1 MAIESGDEVR
11 ELISQDSALT
21 QRREPWIALWKTI
34 ADFVQPYRQF
44 YAPDDSTRSKELKTL
59 YNSRGVLAHGTAFA
73 MFQAYTANEYSEWFK
88 LIFTDTS
95 LIRYPGVADW
105 LEDVENVLK
114 QVFLRC
120 GLYQALAEYSS
131 DLHGIGTATLY
142 MEHGKKPGEMVYQC
156 RHPRALTIAEGADGK
171 VDTVFEDAFMTARNA
186 VERFGEDKV
195 PERVKRANEKHPYQD
210 IVIKHSV
217 MPMDEKFRRYAKRD
231 FDPRMPWVSIWW
243 DKDTSSILDVA
254 AYWDFPYAV
263 GRRAKNS
270 GEDYGRSEAM
280 NALGDIKGAN
290 QITKSTIQLAQLI
303 SDPAFVAH
311 EDLKGRDDVIPH
323 GRIYVANNEQP
334 FNPVA
339 LGANYPI
346 TTDREE
352 RVDRII
358 NEHFFIPFYA
368 AMASIESG
376 PVRSATEIIEKT
388 GEKAAVLGYL
398 TGRHHT
404 ECLHPI
410 IRNTVNALMRDGQ
423 LPAPP
428 KIVQDAYKANIGLDI
443 SFRGRLS
450 QLQAKYFQSDAI
462 TATASLMA
470 GAVQLF
476 GTEALDNVDSD
487 EYVREGLES
496 VGAPQ
501 KVIREMPDVEERRR
515 QRAEAMAAQQ
525 QQAMQFQNQ
534 QTLMQNAKG
543 LGEKPQPGSPLEQMT
558 AAAGGAR

>member
-1 MAIESGDEVR
+1 MEGFDDNVR

-44 YAPDDSTRSKELKTL
+44 YAPDDSSRSKELKTL
-59 YNSRGVLAHGTAFA
+59 YNSRGVLAHRTAFA
-73 MFQAYTANEYSEWFK
+73 MFQAYTANEYSDWFK
-88 LIFTDTS
+88 LMFTDAN

-105 LEDVENVLK
+105 LEEVEKILY
-114 QVFLRC
+114 QTFLRC
-120 GLYQALAEYSS
+120 GLYQALAEYSA
-131 DLHGIGTATLY
+131 DLHGVGTATLY
-142 MEHGKKPGEMVYQC
+142 MERGKKPGEMVYQC
-156 RHPRALTIAEGADGK
+156 RHPRALTIAEGVDGK
-171 VDTVFEDAFMTARNA
+171 VNTVFEDAFMTARNA

-195 PERVKRANEKHPYQD
+195 PERIRTANEKHPYQD
-210 IVIKHSV
+210 VILKHSV
-217 MPMDEKFRRYAKRD
+217 MPMDKKFRAYAKRD

-243 DKDTSSILDVA
+243 DKSSSSILDVA

-303 SDPAFVAH
+303 ADPTFIAN
-311 EDLKGRDDVIPH
+311 EELEGRDEVIPH
-323 GRIYVANNEQP
+323 GRVYTSKDDTRFEAVE
-334 FNPVA
+334 
-339 LGANYPI
+339 LGAHYPI

-352 RVDRII
+352 RVDAII

-368 AMASIESG
+368 AMASIEGG
-376 PVRSATEIIEKT
+376 PVRSATEIVEKI

-404 ECLHPI
+404 ECLQPV
-410 IRNTVNALMRDGQ
+410 IRNTVNALMRDGM

-428 KIVQDAYKANIGLDI
+428 RIVMDAYKANVGLDI

-450 QLQAKYFQSDAI
+450 QMQARYFQSDAI
-462 TATASLMA
+462 TATAALMA
-470 GAVQLF
+470 GAAQLF
-476 GTEALDNVDSD
+476 GPEALDNVDSD

-515 QRAEAMAAQQ
+515 QRAEAVAAQQ
-525 QQAMQFQNQ
+525 KQAMQFQNQ
-534 QTLMQNAKG
+534 QAVIKNAQG
-543 LGEKPQPGSPLEQMT
+543 LGQKPQPGSPLEEM
-558 AAAGGAR
+558 AATAGGAR